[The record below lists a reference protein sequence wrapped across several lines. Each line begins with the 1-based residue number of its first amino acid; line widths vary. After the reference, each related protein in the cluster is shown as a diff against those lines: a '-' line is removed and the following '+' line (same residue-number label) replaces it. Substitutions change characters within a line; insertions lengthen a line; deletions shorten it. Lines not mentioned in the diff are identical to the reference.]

1 MKAWEVP
8 MKGTTN
14 KLWNESRTSIQ
25 SQDMWYE
32 RNSSDPWF
40 GTKGEHP
47 NHLSYIHMTIICP
60 YIYQCS
66 YNRN

>member
-8 MKGTTN
+8 MKGSTN

-32 RNSSDPWF
+32 RNSNN
-40 GTKGEHP
+40 KE
-47 NHLSYIHMTIICP
+47 
-60 YIYQCS
+60 
-66 YNRN
+66 

>member
-14 KLWNESRTSIQ
+14 KLWNESRASIQ

-32 RNSSDPWF
+32 RNGSDKEITTPF
-40 GTKGEHP
+40 TLCMDKRRT
-47 NHLSYIHMTIICP
+47 S
-60 YIYQCS
+60 
-66 YNRN
+66 